1 MENNLHG
8 SDEDCGESWATGS
21 FEDAARPLIEWL
33 AENRHSHYTA
43 IVTGTRAELLEGQSV
58 VATGVYM
65 KKVADRLRSL

>member
-1 MENNLHG
+1 MENKQRS
-8 SDEDCGESWATGS
+8 SDEDCGESWDTGS

-58 VATGVYM
+58 VATGGYM
-65 KKVADRLRSL
+65 QRVADRLRGL